1 MLSANLEPIDIDH
14 LVRSTLVLFIA
25 IDPLGNAPLFYG
37 LTATLSDEKRRV
49 IVRQSCKIAT
59 LILIVFAIV
68 GDMLLSY
75 FGLSVADFRISGGII
90 LLIYGIAGI
99 LGWTEASMIKHP
111 EEAETIAVVPLAT
124 PLLAGPAA
132 IATVLYIKAVYGIEY
147 ALVSIAVN
155 TLITFVMLNNSQK
168 LMDILGRNGAIALSK
183 IMSILLAAIAIAMV
197 REGILEIMEGG

>member
-1 MLSANLEPIDIDH
+1 MLSASIEPLNADQLI
-14 LVRSTLVLFIA
+14 RSLIILFIA

-37 LTATLSDEKRRV
+37 LTATLSNEKRRA

-59 LILIVFAIV
+59 LILVAFALG
-68 GDMLLSY
+68 GDVLLSY

-90 LLIYGIAGI
+90 LLIYGVAGI

-132 IATVLYIKAVYGIEY
+132 IATVLYIKAVYGINY
-147 ALVSIAVN
+147 AIAAISVN
-155 TLITFVMLNNSQK
+155 TLITFAMLNNSQK
-168 LMDILGRNGAIALSK
+168 LMDMLGKNGAIALSK
-183 IMSILLAAIAIAMV
+183 IMSILLAAIAIAMI
-197 REGILEIMEGG
+197 REGIVEVVKDM